1 MRAAL
6 PQAVTN
12 LRAFELVGKDSRA
25 RSTLFKKSPN
35 FNLDQTLTSIRL
47 APPLKRLVYYSSN
60 ID

>member
-1 MRAAL
+1 MPAAL

-35 FNLDQTLTSIRL
+35 FNLDQTCSTFEKVRILQR
-47 APPLKRLVYYSSN
+47 KH
-60 ID
+60 